1 MDKLYIGRITVY
13 NKNSKGMILIHLQLN
28 YTSEMEKA
36 MQKSH
41 GMGYAEYSC
50 KLKKRMQVE
59 MKRQKEYET
68 SCRLRSGLN
77 MHTVYNT
84 LKN

>member
-1 MDKLYIGRITVY
+1 MMD
-13 NKNSKGMILIHLQLN
+13 IHLQLN

-41 GMGYAEYSC
+41 GLGYAEYSC
-50 KLKKRMQVE
+50 KLKKRMMVE

-68 SCRLRSGLN
+68 SCRLLSGIN
-77 MHTVYNT
+77 RQAVYNT
-84 LKN
+84 YKN